1 MKNLIILLI
10 NMKFQ
15 NKSSMEIPKSILMVV
30 AKYPA
35 TSGHTS
41 VINYLCKELNNL
53 GYKTAIGAFS
63 FDSDPPFNIQKITL
77 SKKKLLMTGISYLNF
92 DIIHPHQARVLY
104 YLLTKNPNKPVVF
117 HYHGASDKIQEIN
130 FKIAMSRYKNK
141 ISKIISV
148 SNAGISQMKKINKNI
163 IAEVVYNG
171 VDSKLFNPDLSRI
184 HKKGTPQ
191 LLFVSRL
198 RKYKKTKTL
207 VDSMPK
213 ILKEFPDA
221 HLQIVG
227 DGEDFSLLTN
237 TIKEK
242 NLNDRITLVG
252 NVDHDELKFYYSSCD
267 VYISAST
274 FEVCP
279 VPTLEAMSCGKPLV
293 LFDIEPHTEIIAA
306 SNAGKI
312 FSNFNEISE
321 AIKNVFENKNILGAS
336 ARKFGQEHDWK
347 NIAKKLSII
356 YEKL

>member
-1 MKNLIILLI
+1 MKFENKLSMKN
-10 NMKFQ
+10 
-15 NKSSMEIPKSILMVV
+15 SKSILMVV

-35 TSGHTS
+35 TAGHTS

-63 FDSDPPFNIQKITL
+63 FEDEPPFNIRKVIL
-77 SKKKLLMTGISYLNF
+77 SKKKLLTSGISYLDF

-104 YLLTKNPNKPVVF
+104 YLLTKNPKKPVVF
-117 HYHGASDKIQEIN
+117 HYHGASNKIQEIN

-148 SNAGISQMKKINKNI
+148 SGTGVTQMKKMVKDIS
-163 IAEVVYNG
+163 ADVVFNG
-171 VDSKLFNPDLSRI
+171 VDSQSFNPDLPQTYR
-184 HKKGTPQ
+184 KGTPQ

-207 VDSMPK
+207 IDSMPK

-227 DGEDFSLLTN
+227 DGEDFSLLN
-237 TIKEK
+237 SNIKEK
-242 NLNDRITLVG
+242 NLDDRVTLVG
-252 NVDHDELKFYYSSCD
+252 NIDHDKLKFYYSSCD

-293 LFDIEPHTEIIAA
+293 LFDIEPHTEIITA

-312 FSNFNEISE
+312 FSNSNEISNVL
-321 AIKNVFENKNILGAS
+321 KNVFENKNILS
-336 ARKFGQEHDWK
+336 THARKFGQEHDWK
-347 NIAKKLSII
+347 NIAKKISII